1 MTSTG
6 RARPERP
13 LVSVVGPVYCEELTI
28 GVFHERLVA
37 TLEAIDPAVSFEVIY
52 VNDGSI
58 DGSLARLREMAA
70 ADERVRVLDLSRN
83 FGHQLAITAGLD
95 DARGDAV
102 VVIDTDLQDPP
113 EVIASLVSRWR
124 DGFDVVYGVRSTRDG
139 DSYFKRLTANLF
151 YRLINWL
158 SETPLPHDAGDFRLV
173 DRAVHE
179 VLKQMREENR
189 YVRGMVSWIGF
200 EQTAV
205 MFQRDA
211 RYAGETGY
219 PLRRMIR
226 LAMDA
231 VTSFSERPLKL
242 ASRVGAAVVL
252 LSVTYILVTVI
263 VKLVHPA
270 YLIPGYASL
279 LAVIVFFGGIQL
291 LCLGLLGEYVG
302 RIFRETK
309 RRPLYVVRERIASE
323 RKSSR

>member
-1 MTSTG
+1 
-6 RARPERP
+6 
-13 LVSVVGPVYCEELTI
+13 VSVVGPVYCEEQTI
-28 GVFHERLVA
+28 GVFHDRLVA
-37 TLEAIDPAVSFEVIY
+37 ALEGIEPAVIFEVIY
-52 VNDGSI
+52 VNDGSS
-58 DGSLARLREMAA
+58 DGSLARLREIAA
-70 ADERVRVLDLSRN
+70 ADERVRVVDLSRN

-113 EVIASLVSRWR
+113 EVIASLVGRWR
-124 DGFDVVYGVRSTRDG
+124 DGFDVVYGVRATREG
-139 DSYFKRLTANLF
+139 DSYFKRFTANLF

-158 SETPLPHDAGDFRLV
+158 SDTPLPHDAGDFRLM
-173 DRAVHE
+173 DRAVHG

-200 EQTAV
+200 DQTAV
-205 MFQRDA
+205 TFERDA
-211 RYAGETGY
+211 RYAGTTGY
-219 PLRRMIR
+219 PLRRMLR

-242 ASRVGAAVVL
+242 ASRVGALVVL
-252 LSVTYILVTVI
+252 LSLAYIAVTVI
-263 VKLVHPA
+263 VKIVHPA
-270 YLIPGYASL
+270 YLIPGYASM

-309 RRPLYVVRERIASE
+309 RRPLYVVRERIAHEPERSE
-323 RKSSR
+323 

>member
-1 MTSTG
+1 
-6 RARPERP
+6 
-13 LVSVVGPVYCEELTI
+13 
-28 GVFHERLVA
+28 
-37 TLEAIDPAVSFEVIY
+37 
-52 VNDGSI
+52 
-58 DGSLARLREMAA
+58 
-70 ADERVRVLDLSRN
+70 
-83 FGHQLAITAGLD
+83 
-95 DARGDAV
+95 
-102 VVIDTDLQDPP
+102 
-113 EVIASLVSRWR
+113 
-124 DGFDVVYGVRSTRDG
+124 VRSTRDG
-139 DSYFKRLTANLF
+139 DSYFKRFTASLF

-158 SETPLPHDAGDFRLV
+158 SETPLPQDAGDFRLM

-205 MFQRDA
+205 LFERDA
-211 RYAGETGY
+211 RHAGKTGY

-252 LSVTYILVTVI
+252 LSITYIFVTVI

-270 YLIPGYASL
+270 YLIPGYTSL

-309 RRPLYVVRERIASE
+309 GRPLYVVRERIVSE
-323 RKSSR
+323 RQGS